1 MHMRCVLSAFATL
14 MLSLCTRICVELI
27 SNECALSFCAQAIR
41 IYHAVN
47 SCAYVYA
54 AEAVAVPIVL
64 KKSSYMYEYTTLK

>member
-1 MHMRCVLSAFATL
+1 MRCVLSAFDTL

-41 IYHAVN
+41 ICHAVN

-54 AEAVAVPIVL
+54 AEPAVAVPIVL
-64 KKSSYMYEYTTLK
+64 KKSSYVYEYTFK